1 MAYKIAVATTDGVSV
16 DLHFGQTETFYI
28 YEIEEKDGRAVLLE
42 KRTVSEK
49 PDADKGSIS
58 KEPGCGCMGGQESYV
73 KLAAE
78 LLKDCSYLLTKRI
91 GRKPYKILEEN
102 GIRSLEAPY
111 TLEEAVPKLNA
122 YYIKQQKGA
131 GVKEI

>member
-1 MAYKIAVATTDGVSV
+1 MAYRIAVATTDGVSV

-42 KRTVSEK
+42 KRTVNRQEAEAGCSRQET
-49 PDADKGSIS
+49 
-58 KEPGCGCMGGQESYV
+58 GCGCMGGQESYV
-73 KLAAE
+73 KAVAG
-78 LLKDCSYLLTKRI
+78 LLKDCAYLLTKRI

-122 YYIKQQKGA
+122 YCIKQQKKT
-131 GVKEI
+131 GVKEV